1 MFIFKKRI
9 LESESGL
16 FYLDKEGMLTDF
28 KPSETNPIIKEKIE
42 EPFAY
47 NGYITKESISHLII
61 PKGVRGFAD
70 DFFRGITVTCRFE
83 LPEGL
88 LFIGNSFHDNSSHGC
103 VFSHCT
109 LPDVR
114 LPDSLKE
121 LGLFAFGC
129 SVINY
134 LQIPSYKAFPTKKPH
149 KSCRDDSLNRSDEY
163 GILKRNL
170 SVFGRNNYV
179 GTISVGRGV
188 GQQLCQRHRL
198 GLAGRHPDPRHGH
211 SADRAHALFA
221 GAPLRRIAEHDHHPR
236 AEKPRQPQEEPG
248 HAAQIRFAV

>member
-121 LGLFAFGC
+121 LGLFAFGIKTLC
-129 SVINY
+129 LPKRWRDNFY
-134 LQIPSYKAFPTKKPH
+134 LDDHSLIKK
-149 KSCRDDSLNRSDEY
+149 SLSDGWQKFWGY
-163 GILKRNL
+163 L
-170 SVFGRNNYV
+170 VF
-179 GTISVGRGV
+179 
-188 GQQLCQRHRL
+188 
-198 GLAGRHPDPRHGH
+198 D
-211 SADRAHALFA
+211 
-221 GAPLRRIAEHDHHPR
+221 AEIDHLVF
-236 AEKPRQPQEEPG
+236 E
-248 HAAQIRFAV
+248 

>member
-1 MFIFKKRI
+1 MRNMFIFKKRI

-121 LGLFAFGC
+121 LGVFAFGC

-134 LQIPSYKAFPTKKPH
+134 LQIPSTICSPYGRQFKDSHIKTLCLPKRWRDNFYLDDHSLIKK
-149 KSCRDDSLNRSDEY
+149 SLSDGWQKFWGY
-163 GILKRNL
+163 L
-170 SVFGRNNYV
+170 VF
-179 GTISVGRGV
+179 
-188 GQQLCQRHRL
+188 
-198 GLAGRHPDPRHGH
+198 D
-211 SADRAHALFA
+211 
-221 GAPLRRIAEHDHHPR
+221 AEIDHLVF
-236 AEKPRQPQEEPG
+236 E
-248 HAAQIRFAV
+248 

>member
-109 LPDVR
+109 FLVVR
-114 LPDSLKE
+114 LSIICKFPQQSVLRMVDSLRI
-121 LGLFAFGC
+121 LT
-129 SVINY
+129 S
-134 LQIPSYKAFPTKKPH
+134 KPCVFL
-149 KSCRDDSLNRSDEY
+149 KDG
-163 GILKRNL
+163 GI
-170 SVFGRNNYV
+170 
-179 GTISVGRGV
+179 IST
-188 GQQLCQRHRL
+188 
-198 GLAGRHPDPRHGH
+198 
-211 SADRAHALFA
+211 
-221 GAPLRRIAEHDHHPR
+221 
-236 AEKPRQPQEEPG
+236 
-248 HAAQIRFAV
+248 